1 MTITTKL
8 LAIGTRTAQGTPD
21 AIGPTLPYEVRA
33 TVQLYLDGK
42 IDQWFVKQDRSGVV
56 FLLRGTDAD
65 QATAML
71 ADLPLVVAGMM
82 TFEVIPL
89 APLSP
94 LSLLLSETSL

>member
-8 LAIGTRTAQGTPD
+8 LAIGTRTLQGIPES
-21 AIGPTLPYEVRA
+21 IEQILPSEVRA

-56 FLLRGTDAD
+56 FILNETDAEQASALLR
-65 QATAML
+65 
-71 ADLPLVVAGMM
+71 DLPLGAAGMM
-82 TFEVIPL
+82 TFEIIPL

-94 LSLLLSETSL
+94 LGLLLSEAGN